1 MVRPDARVV
10 VGLQLQ
16 PHGQLIVLFLIQAAP
31 RRVDLVAAA
40 HQVLHVVAHFVGD
53 HVRLGKVTGSLE
65 PVPQILVE
73 TQINIYLFI
82 AGTLKWTHGILGK
95 TAGRLYSA
103 PE

>member
-1 MVRPDARVV
+1 MSVFY
-10 VGLQLQ
+10 
-16 PHGQLIVLFLIQAAP
+16 IMKNYIC
-31 RRVDLVAAA
+31 
-40 HQVLHVVAHFVGD
+40 
-53 HVRLGKVTGSLE
+53 LGKVTGSLE

>member
-1 MVRPDARVV
+1 MKNY
-10 VGLQLQ
+10 
-16 PHGQLIVLFLIQAAP
+16 IC
-31 RRVDLVAAA
+31 
-40 HQVLHVVAHFVGD
+40 
-53 HVRLGKVTGSLE
+53 LGKVTGSLE

>member
-1 MVRPDARVV
+1 MKNY
-10 VGLQLQ
+10 
-16 PHGQLIVLFLIQAAP
+16 IC
-31 RRVDLVAAA
+31 
-40 HQVLHVVAHFVGD
+40 
-53 HVRLGKVTGSLE
+53 LGKVTRRVESLLE
-65 PVPQILVE
+65 FLVE